1 MSGQCTAEL
10 FLWVIKAAARRA
22 AARPSHRPPSG
33 RAAWAPVPNGGEN
46 RPARRTVRTP
56 YPTCPPHLG
65 RAAAHKVASASY
77 QRRSLRFRLA
87 AYRRHGLRSLTMFG
101 PRIFLILGSL
111 ALLIGGCQAAGSAA
125 RYAPGRPIVFAL
137 VGIGLMLGALAMAII
152 EQQEKKQEPPAGAL
166 RLQDDRQEQEPG
178 S

>member
-1 MSGQCTAEL
+1 
-10 FLWVIKAAARRA
+10 
-22 AARPSHRPPSG
+22 
-33 RAAWAPVPNGGEN
+33 
-46 RPARRTVRTP
+46 
-56 YPTCPPHLG
+56 
-65 RAAAHKVASASY
+65 
-77 QRRSLRFRLA
+77 
-87 AYRRHGLRSLTMFG
+87 MFG